1 MREPVDRPLRTFIEM
16 RTRQIATV
24 VVAAVILW
32 IGAEAGS
39 ANKPKF
45 FRDDPIARDPE
56 RQDASSVRPS
66 TISELY
72 DFAENSF
79 LGAGERTDKR
89 AENVNTIDEVPD
101 SSWFTNRLGREPWP
115 TDRLTRG
122 PDTGTGPS
130 GAWTIVSG
138 KMEGRAPGFTIR
150 DEAGT
155 TYFIKFD
162 PPSNPEMASAAEV
175 ISTKFLHAFGY
186 NVPENYITAIT
197 RDRIVIGEGALIDD
211 DNGRRRAMD
220 ARDLDALLKRAAR
233 REDGSYRAV
242 ASKAIEGKPLGPF
255 RYYGT
260 RPDDPNDIFPHE
272 HRREL
277 RGLLAFCAWLNHDD
291 SRSINSLDTLVSA
304 GGTPIVKHYL
314 LDFGSTLGS
323 GTLQA
328 QSTRAGNEFLWDSRP
343 TLITM
348 LTLGF
353 YVRPWIKVE
362 YPDIPSLGRIE
373 SVYFRPEAWK
383 PEYPNPAFA
392 NARADD
398 LFWAARILASLS
410 EDGVRAVVGA
420 GQYSDPKA
428 TAYLADTLVAR
439 RSKVLKAWLNATNPI
454 VEPALDAGGELT
466 FANASQRAGVGNAA
480 ERYAIQWS
488 RFDNAAAVHSNVGGE
503 QTVTAPRAQ
512 APAALLAGGHEYIAA
527 TVRTLHR
534 DFPDWSQ
541 PVLLY
546 FRRAGTGWSL
556 VGLERTP

>member
-1 MREPVDRPLRTFIEM
+1 MRRHSLLTA
-16 RTRQIATV
+16 IA
-24 VVAAVILW
+24 AAAILW
-32 IGAEAGS
+32 IGAGAVL

-56 RQDASSVRPS
+56 TQDASAVRPS
-66 TISELY
+66 QISELY

-79 LGAGERTDKR
+79 FGAGEKIDKR

-101 SSWFTNRLGREPWP
+101 SSWFTNRLGREAW
-115 TDRLTRG
+115 TIERLTRG
-122 PDTGTGPS
+122 PDTGSGPS
-130 GAWTIVSG
+130 GQWTIVSG

-150 DEAGT
+150 DETGT

-162 PPSNPEMASAAEV
+162 PPSNPEMATAAEV

-186 NVPENYITAIT
+186 NVPENYITDIT
-197 RDRIVIGEGALIDD
+197 RDRLVIGESAVIDD
-211 DNGRRRAMD
+211 DNGRRRTMD
-220 ARDLDALLKRAAR
+220 ERDLEALLTRAAR

-242 ASKAIEGKPLGPF
+242 ASKAIAGKPLGPF

-277 RGLLAFCAWLNHDD
+277 RGLLAFSAWLNHDD
-291 SRSINSLDTLVSA
+291 ARSINSLDTLVPA
-304 GGTPIVKHYL
+304 GGTSIVKHHL

-323 GTLQA
+323 GTVQA
-328 QSTRAGNEFLWDSRP
+328 QSTRAGNEFVWDSRP

-353 YVRPWIKVE
+353 YVRPWIKVD
-362 YPDIPSLGRIE
+362 YPEIPSLGRIE
-373 SVYFRPEAWK
+373 STYFRPEAWK
-383 PEYPNPAFA
+383 PEYPNTAFA

-398 LFWAARILASLS
+398 LFWAARILAALP
-410 EDGVRAVVGA
+410 EDGVRAVVGT
-420 GQYSDPKA
+420 GQYSDAKA
-428 TAYLADTLVAR
+428 AAYLTDTLLAR

-454 VEPALDAGGELT
+454 VEPALSAGGELT

-488 RFDNAAAVHSNVGGE
+488 HFDNASAAHTNAGGE
-503 QTVTAPRAQ
+503 QMVTAPRAQ

-527 TVRTLHR
+527 TIRTFHR
-534 DFPDWSQ
+534 DFPHWSQ

-546 FRRAGTGWSL
+546 FRQAGTGWSL
-556 VGLERTP
+556 AGLERVP